1 MEGPPCK
8 RRMFCMVY
16 DQHTATDSRT
26 DHVHIIEELKLEI
39 INILKSDQFY
49 TLSMHLT
56 EMFVG
61 KDMKVGTC
69 RHVTQSQSSF
79 SSNVMILRCFLM

>member
-8 RRMFCMVY
+8 RRMCCNY
-16 DQHTATDSRT
+16 GQRT
-26 DHVHIIEELKLEI
+26 TTYSWSDHVHIIEDLKLEI
-39 INILKSDQFY
+39 ISILKSDQFE

-61 KDMKVGTC
+61 KDMKVGI
-69 RHVTQSQSSF
+69 HVGMLVHSHSLHSDSPQIS
-79 SSNVMILRCFLM
+79 